1 VLLGGD
7 DHGYVR
13 TEASGEKEQWE
24 MGHELAGKV
33 AIVTGGASGI
43 GRAVAEL
50 FADEGAKVVVA
61 DVDAARGAE
70 LATRLG
76 NAAAFKRTDVAD
88 AEQVRELV
96 DFAVGTFGGLQVM
109 CNNAGISSSFRRF
122 LRDDLSDLQHV
133 MAVNL
138 YGVIHGSHAAARHMA
153 EHGGGSII
161 NTTSIG
167 ALTGGGPPIA
177 YRTSK
182 AAIIQ
187 FSRSIAV
194 DLAEYGIR
202 VNCIAPGHIPTEIT
216 NYDIGPVI
224 RVHQPLQRQGSP
236 EDVANTV
243 LFLAG
248 DRAAQIT
255 GIVVPVDGGTTAG
268 APLNQLKV
276 LRAGIAALDED

>member
-1 VLLGGD
+1 MG
-7 DHGYVR
+7 
-13 TEASGEKEQWE
+13 KEF
-24 MGHELAGKV
+24 AGKV

-43 GRAVAEL
+43 GRAVVEG
-50 FADEGAKVVVA
+50 FAGEGAKVVVA
-61 DVDAARGAE
+61 DVDTARGEE
-70 LATRLG
+70 LSTRLG
-76 NAAAFKRTDVAD
+76 EAAAFKRTDVSEAG
-88 AEQVRELV
+88 QVDELV
-96 DFAVGTFGGLQVM
+96 EFAVDTFGGLDVM

-122 LRDDLSDLQHV
+122 LRDDLADLHHV

-138 YGVIHGSHAAARHMA
+138 YGVIFGSRAAARHMA
-153 EHGGGSII
+153 EHGGGSIV

-187 FSRSIAV
+187 FSRSIAI

-202 VNCIAPGHIPTEIT
+202 VNCIAPGHIPTDIT
-216 NYDIGPVI
+216 SYDLGPVI

-236 EDVANTV
+236 ADVANAV

-248 DRAAQIT
+248 ERAAQIT

-268 APLNQLKV
+268 PPLSQLKV
-276 LRAGIAALDED
+276 LRAGMTPLDED

>member
-1 VLLGGD
+1 MGD
-7 DHGYVR
+7 
-13 TEASGEKEQWE
+13 
-24 MGHELAGKV
+24 ELAGKV
-33 AIVTGGASGI
+33 AVVTGGASGI
-43 GRAVAEL
+43 GRAVVEL
-50 FADEGAKVVVA
+50 FAEEGAKVVVA

-70 LATRLG
+70 LADRFG
-76 NAAAFKRTDVAD
+76 DAVVFKRTDVAD
-88 AEQVRELV
+88 PEQVRELV
-96 DFAVGTFGGLQVM
+96 DFAVGAFGGLQVM

-122 LRDDLSDLQHV
+122 LRDDLSDLHHV

-138 YGVIHGSHAAARHMA
+138 YGVIFGSQSAARRMA
-153 EHGGGSII
+153 EHGGGSIV
-161 NTTSIG
+161 NTASIG

-182 AAIIQ
+182 SAIIQ

-216 NYDIGPVI
+216 SYDLGPVI

-248 DRAAQIT
+248 ERAAQIT
-255 GIVVPVDGGTTAG
+255 GVVIPIDGGTTAG
-268 APLNQLKV
+268 PPIDQLKV
-276 LRAGIAALDED
+276 LRAGMTALEHG